1 MFHNDLSIEFVTK
14 TENFIRSVF
23 NYYNG
28 RINIFNKA
36 ILCIDWVIK
45 RDDVAGYSTQPN
57 IVYIFPRT
65 LMIISNNEDVF
76 KFNIIMTVIH
86 ELYHTD
92 QDVVYNHIVDPA
104 YNISIEY
111 PVELMSTYYIMS
123 HIDELEKV
131 FNLKNINM
139 PYLKKYANSFT
150 QGGYL
155 YHREDYITH
164 FTNMLR
170 DIFPRQAD
178 NFINNKLMSIILDPE
193 SFIELRFS
201 KYMIMLKEASE
212 YCPLNI
218 LNRVF
223 YEEVFQYDKRMH
235 NMKYFKDQHDNYH
248 TICINKVDGCNIMYN
263 LKY

>member
-104 YNISIEY
+104 YNISIE
-111 PVELMSTYYIMS
+111 
-123 HIDELEKV
+123 
-131 FNLKNINM
+131 
-139 PYLKKYANSFT
+139 
-150 QGGYL
+150 
-155 YHREDYITH
+155 
-164 FTNMLR
+164 
-170 DIFPRQAD
+170 
-178 NFINNKLMSIILDPE
+178 
-193 SFIELRFS
+193 
-201 KYMIMLKEASE
+201 
-212 YCPLNI
+212 
-218 LNRVF
+218 
-223 YEEVFQYDKRMH
+223 
-235 NMKYFKDQHDNYH
+235 
-248 TICINKVDGCNIMYN
+248 
-263 LKY
+263 